1 MCASAVEKAWPLSL
15 WRRCL
20 HGARRFGEA
29 PSGRRTADGRRG
41 LLLGSGLLPAW
52 WSKIQQGRKG
62 KGSKGQPCLA
72 ATEKTQGILAWTKKE
87 KNSIRRLSYCTALRV
102 TAYVYLQFGT
112 AGWPRPRHLTSGPH
126 HYETRPCR
134 TLQTCMRSRLQA
146 ATLMGFGVWQA
157 RCCSSAV
164 RASIIASLVWRP
176 EELTLSDY
184 GRPAGRQYTSG
195 LTCQSPCQG
204 VRTIHRRYTDTDTD
218 TGAPTRPSRP
228 GPGPRRACS
237 MSLPWRAFR
246 CAASE
251 GLRCPVVGR
260 IGIAWCACNA

>member
-112 AGWPRPRHLTSGPH
+112 AGWPRHLTSGPH
-126 HYETRPCR
+126 HYETMQDTANMHAFQASGRHIDGLWSLASPMLLLCGP
-134 TLQTCMRSRLQA
+134 RLHHR
-146 ATLMGFGVWQA
+146 V
-157 RCCSSAV
+157 
-164 RASIIASLVWRP
+164 
-176 EELTLSDY
+176 
-184 GRPAGRQYTSG
+184 SG
-195 LTCQSPCQG
+195 L
-204 VRTIHRRYTDTDTD
+204 
-218 TGAPTRPSRP
+218 
-228 GPGPRRACS
+228 
-237 MSLPWRAFR
+237 
-246 CAASE
+246 AA
-251 GLRCPVVGR
+251 
-260 IGIAWCACNA
+260 